1 MCFLFLY
8 AFNALLTC
16 ALSFVCTLLLFLI
29 FLCFVFY
36 LLIILC
42 FSLFRYDVCVYV
54 ACFLFLHL
62 WLFNSCSA
70 VPFAVFLL
78 ICCLFAFV
86 AVVLLHGR
94 DLLCV
99 FVIALAAACALT
111 MMANFGVGDNGGL
124 CYGVLDLVVM

>member
-1 MCFLFLY
+1 MMCVCM
-8 AFNALLTC
+8 LL
-16 ALSFVCTLLLFLI
+16 
-29 FLCFVFY
+29 VFY
-36 LLIILC
+36 FC
-42 FSLFRYDVCVYV
+42 TCGF
-54 ACFLFLHL
+54 
-62 WLFNSCSA
+62 FNSCSA